1 MDHRLRMS
9 RSLASGGIRSGGGG
23 IIVALKSCIY
33 KNGVYWRMENLE
45 IYLYDG
51 LGRVF

>member
-1 MDHRLRMS
+1 MS